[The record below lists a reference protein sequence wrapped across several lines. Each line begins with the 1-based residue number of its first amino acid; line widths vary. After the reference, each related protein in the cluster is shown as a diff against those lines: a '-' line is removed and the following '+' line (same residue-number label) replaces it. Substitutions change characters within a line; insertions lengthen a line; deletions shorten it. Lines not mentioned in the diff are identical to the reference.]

1 MGHLARFL
9 KPKGLSH
16 DKIALL
22 PQQIGAKK
30 LQGVLPTIQAAHT
43 CRISDSYR
51 PFVKT
56 IRCLSRIYAVFL
68 LLVNINLTSLHV
80 SAVSFL
86 QQPSVINSLSVVM
99 YRWSSLIIYL
109 IGKT

>member
-51 PFVKT
+51 PFVKN
-56 IRCLSRIYAVFL
+56 IRSFL
-68 LLVNINLTSLHV
+68 LFVNIY
-80 SAVSFL
+80 SA
-86 QQPSVINSLSVVM
+86 
-99 YRWSSLIIYL
+99 
-109 IGKT
+109 